1 MPDVSPEPESKPTEP
16 IESAEPT
23 GSAADPSEEP
33 AAPLNRAERRAQ
45 RRGKKPP
52 LPTAGQSGPVD
63 RRKPVVVQRRSGR
76 RGNR

>member
-1 MPDVSPEPESKPTEP
+1 MPNQDSSHDPD
-16 IESAEPT
+16 AEP
-23 GSAADPSEEP
+23 A

-52 LPTAGQSGPVD
+52 VPPAGGRPTPPDHGQVLVP
-63 RRKPVVVQRRSGR
+63 RRSGR